1 MDNQDDCDYEGIAM
15 KIVVL
20 NEEKMN
26 YDHLLDFHQLGDDVV
41 VFQHSSEE
49 EICER
54 VQGATIV
61 ITKELVLSE
70 KMVEAFD
77 DSIKLIIE
85 AGTGYNN
92 IPLDACN
99 KKGITV
105 CNIPAYSSQRVAQT
119 AIMLMLNLASSMQMQ
134 LRMLERKDHS
144 NFTQHLMVN
153 HIELNGKV
161 LGVVGYGHIAKETI
175 KIALAMGMKVVVT
188 ARTPREDHDGIHFTS
203 LEEVLKTSD
212 FISLHC
218 PLNKETYHLIGA
230 SQLALMKPTA
240 YLINTARGAL
250 IDEQALIKVLQNKM
264 IAGAGLDV
272 LEKEPPLDNS
282 PLYDM
287 ENVIITPHMGWKGKE
302 TRERLYQIIKS
313 NVDHYLAGD
322 PINVVNGTSR

>member
-1 MDNQDDCDYEGIAM
+1 M

-26 YDHLLDFHQLGDDVV
+26 YDHLLDFHQLGDDVDV
-41 VFQHSSEE
+41 YAYSSDE
-49 EICER
+49 EILER
-54 VQGATIV
+54 VRGATIV
-61 ITKELVLSE
+61 ITKELVLSNE
-70 KMVEAFD
+70 MVEAFD

-92 IPLDACN
+92 IPLATCQ
-99 KKGITV
+99 KKGIMV

-119 AIMLMLNLASSMQMQ
+119 AIMLMLNLASSMQVQ

-144 NFTQHLMVN
+144 NFTKYLQVSHV
-153 HIELNGKV
+153 ELNDKV

-175 KIALAMGMKVVVT
+175 KIAMAMGMKIVV
-188 ARTPREDHDGIHFTS
+188 ASRTPRQDHDGIHFTT
-203 LEEVLKTSD
+203 LDELLKMSD
-212 FISLHC
+212 VVSLHC
-218 PLNKETYHLIGA
+218 PLNEQTYHMIA
-230 SQLALMKPTA
+230 SSQLALMKPTA
-240 YLINTARGAL
+240 FLINTARGAL
-250 IDEQALIKVLQNKM
+250 IDEQALIAALQKKE
-264 IAGAGLDV
+264 IGGAGLDV
-272 LEKEPPLDNS
+272 LEHEPPLNNS

-287 ENVIITPHMGWKGKE
+287 DNVIITPHMGWKGKE